1 MQKTT
6 LKKNSVLYGRPKD
19 EVFQDVDSI
28 LEYCQDRKDRSSSAR
43 MRPEQLHPIATS
55 EGLMIPEGDA
65 LLPLTDWSFGQ
76 LCSLAGVDRRTV
88 NRVRAETAARIFQE
102 TLPQRG
108 PFLQTY
114 RIGDTL
120 ESIHGSAYT
129 RLFNADVV
137 KTVLETAE
145 GFDRCHGWQGS
156 KSGLYCGP
164 QDLFLFLT
172 DQTDGWTEIE
182 GEQFAP
188 GFFVWNSEVG
198 KTTVGIQSFWFQKS
212 CCNHWIFG
220 VTDVS
225 TSKRRHTAGVWR
237 GLSDIRYGIQ
247 RLIDRRDERKDR
259 FVVTMRKAMTE
270 RFSDSETA
278 QKAIQ
283 KAGFTQKAARVAT
296 EDAHRHGGLT
306 VYRVIDALT
315 RAAQDAHYTDQRTQL
330 DRQAGSLLS
339 LVM

>member
-6 LKKNSVLYGRPKD
+6 LKKSSVLYNRPKD

-28 LEYCQDRKDRSSSAR
+28 LEYCQDRKARSSSAR
-43 MRPEQLHPIATS
+43 MRPEQLRPIATS
-55 EGLMIPEGDA
+55 EGLMIPDEET

-76 LCSLAGVDRRTV
+76 LCSIAGVDRRTV
-88 NRVRAETAARIFQE
+88 NKVREETAARIFNE

-108 PFLQTY
+108 PTVQTY
-114 RIGDTL
+114 RVGDTL

-137 KTVLETAE
+137 KTVIDTAD
-145 GFDRCHGWQGS
+145 GFDRCHGWSDQ
-156 KSGLYCGP
+156 KTGLYCGP

-172 DQTDGWTEIE
+172 DETDGWTEIE

-212 CCNHWIFG
+212 CSNHWIFG
-220 VTDVS
+220 ATDVM
-225 TSKRRHTAGVWR
+225 TRKRRHTSGVWR
-237 GLSDIRYGIQ
+237 GLSDIQYGIR
-247 RLIDRRDERKDR
+247 RLIDRRDERRDR

-270 RFSDSETA
+270 RFDDSETA
-278 QKAIQ
+278 QKAIR
-283 KAGFTQKAARVAT
+283 KAGFTQKAAKSAV
-296 EDAHRHGGLT
+296 EDAHRQGGLT
-306 VYRVIDALT
+306 FYNVIDSLT
-315 RAAQDAHYTDQRTQL
+315 RAAQDAAYTDQRTQL